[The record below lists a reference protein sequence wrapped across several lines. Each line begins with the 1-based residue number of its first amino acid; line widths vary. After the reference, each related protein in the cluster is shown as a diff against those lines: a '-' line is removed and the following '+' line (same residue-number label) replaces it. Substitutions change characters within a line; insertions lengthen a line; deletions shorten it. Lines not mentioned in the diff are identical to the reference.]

1 MPSISRIRFT
11 NVIYD
16 NGHKRYIDTTFRFD
30 GYNGILLLE
39 NGAGKTVFVQNLIQ
53 AVLPRKTVA
62 QRKIQE
68 TLQLNN
74 AVAHIAVEWIL
85 EDQPRRYALTAV
97 SLFMNSKEQLASQ
110 EFALEYTPSSQVRLD
125 TLPFVRSD
133 KGKARPATKEEMASY
148 FRGVAEHTMAAR
160 FFSEND
166 TLLAYGQYL
175 EEHFKII
182 PSEWNK
188 IAAINETEGGVE
200 GYFENCRTTN
210 ELVDR
215 LLIPTVEEG
224 CLAAS
229 GPATAK
235 GNGFAELFESQR
247 EHVKQQLRLEK
258 RITEMK
264 GVLEQLE
271 AYTAVQKHCFDA
283 EAALR
288 ILNSRLR
295 TYYGC
300 ICQDEKARH
309 DEQEALK
316 EEQAALSARQA
327 ENERL
332 LAACDVVEAREACD
346 DARSASDRAEQGY
359 REAEGARKAN
369 IRESQNLT
377 LSRYKRDQSRNDA
390 LLAEWQQALAS
401 LEADAGTQQLLAQL
415 QQNSAALHG
424 WFDQAEAKEKAG
436 LAQTAAAM
444 EGVRHQ
450 QADIQ
455 HEKEKQE
462 AAYHRILNDVKGGE
476 GQIQEL
482 LRQQEKLEKELF
494 ADSVHQEA
502 ADIQRCW
509 QRELAQVRQDA
520 AGYEKN
526 QAFYEEEGSK
536 AAALV
541 PEAEREEAARQQELW
556 QLGLALSQTDML
568 AKNLQ
573 DRLQQWPHCANIAD
587 DTASLY
593 RRSEALCQ
601 QVGDDLFTLEA
612 RRRDLDLARRRAH
625 RWLDIYGGQDQF
637 LADPVLADK
646 IDAWSRDFL
655 YLKSGAELFRTYSE
669 TAEGGAE
676 GLYSRYPF
684 WAASVVTTTDE
695 LPQLMNRL
703 EKAGRDFFQPVFVLT
718 EVEVRRLVSG
728 QSQPLPTRQVVPA
741 YWRNILP
748 EAFSSWLE
756 ALRAGASRADAAM
769 AENDRDLTA
778 LRPLLADLQAFYEH
792 YPFSQYRDQV
802 AKQRSLRDESERCQR
817 HLDEARRTA
826 EQCRQS
832 VELYRSR
839 LFTARQQESK
849 LVTALGRLA
858 DYLELQRQHRA
869 ILEKNRQ
876 LMKQAGDLQHV
887 LEGLAAEGKRL
898 QAQYEEKLRQY
909 SRIETRC
916 SQLRQKL
923 YWAEVQDTEAVE
935 DGRDYDVLAE
945 ERRRLKSRLDG
956 ANENRG
962 RLEAQIEGARKTA
975 AQLAADMKRL
985 RQSAELPLDEDVS
998 YPEDGAERE
1007 AALLKERPGLTRT
1020 CQQAD
1025 KAYRTARSQYD
1036 QAAGRLKTEEDRYH
1050 SRYEELP
1057 ALDGAVAA
1065 VRAQA
1070 RDLEK
1075 SLKEAMAA
1083 AIRKQ
1088 QAAQGEARKLAALHQ
1103 RLDVKNERLLFAADD
1118 VPEGLVEGLE
1128 TIKTAD
1134 GLAQAVT
1141 PILEQAETVRE
1152 DVDRR
1157 RSACDEQREKFRTY
1171 CEKNVADVKL
1181 RSSIVDGLRYKRDY
1195 TAYLEWQDKSRERLE
1210 RVISVSEE
1218 ERQSHCAH
1226 LEHMLNHMIL
1236 HLQDVCTGLGEL
1248 AAKTRIK
1255 IGETTKDIFQIQ
1267 VPPWQDAAA
1276 RTSIRDYLNAL
1287 TAELDRADEGEEPE
1301 VKSRA
1306 ILEKKLRTQPMLRCI
1321 FGNQTIKVRCRKA
1334 TSGNTFSERPFSWE
1348 ESNKWSGGEMWSKN
1362 MALFLGCLNYLSEK
1376 RCHLRRAKYNT
1387 RVVIADN
1394 PFGKAS
1400 SDHVLSLVFFI
1411 AKQLGFQILALT
1423 AHQEGSFIRK
1433 YFPVVY
1439 SCRFAE
1445 MANKKGKV
1453 LVPDKEIK
1461 TAFFEEHHP
1470 ESLARL
1476 DEYEQLG
1483 LF

>member
-11 NVIYD
+11 NVVYD

-39 NGAGKTVFVQNLIQ
+39 NGAGKTVFVQTLIQ

-74 AVAHIAVEWIL
+74 AIAHIAVEWIL

-97 SLFMNSKEQLASQ
+97 SLFMNSREQLASQ
-110 EFALEYTPSSQVRLD
+110 EFALEYTPSSPVRLD
-125 TLPFVRSD
+125 TLPFVRRE

-148 FRGVAEHTMAAR
+148 FRGVAEHAMAAR

-166 TLLAYGQYL
+166 TLTAYGQYL

-200 GYFENCRTTN
+200 GYFENCRTTS

-229 GPATAK
+229 GSQT

-247 EHVKQQLRLEK
+247 DHVKQQLRLEK
-258 RITEMK
+258 RIAEMQ

-271 AYTAVQKHCFDA
+271 AYTAVQKTCFDA
-283 EAALR
+283 KESLR
-288 ILNSRLR
+288 ALNSRLR
-295 TYYGC
+295 TYYGR
-300 ICQDEKARH
+300 ICQDETARH
-309 DEQEALK
+309 DEEGALK

-327 ENERL
+327 ETERL
-332 LAACDVVEAREACD
+332 LAACDVVEAREDCD
-346 DARSASDRAEQGY
+346 AARTASDGAEQHFQQAE
-359 REAEGARKAN
+359 RERLANLREG
-369 IRESQNLT
+369 QNLT
-377 LSRYKRDQSRNDA
+377 LSRYKRDQAHTEA
-390 LLAEWQQALAS
+390 LLADRQQALAS
-401 LEADAGTQQLLAQL
+401 LEADAATQQLLADL
-415 QQNSAALHG
+415 NQNSAALRG
-424 WFDQAEAKEKAG
+424 WFCQAEAKEQENLKH
-436 LAQTAAAM
+436 TAEAM
-444 EGVRHQ
+444 EDVRQ
-450 QADIQ
+450 QQDRVKAEQ
-455 HEKEKQE
+455 EKQE
-462 AAYHRILNDVKGGE
+462 RDYHRILSDVKGGE
-476 GQIQEL
+476 GQIREL
-482 LRQQEKLEKELF
+482 LRQQEKMEKELF

-502 ADIQRCW
+502 ADVQRRW
-509 QRELAQVRQDA
+509 QRDLAQVRQEA

-526 QAFYEEEGSK
+526 QAFYKEEGRK
-536 AAALV
+536 AAAFIA
-541 PEAEREEAARQQELW
+541 PAEKEESARQQELW

-568 AKNLQ
+568 ARNLL

-593 RRSEALCQ
+593 RRSDALCQ
-601 QVGDDLFTLEA
+601 QAGDDLVTLEA

-625 RWLDIYGGQDQF
+625 RWLDIYGSQDQF

-646 IDAWSRDFL
+646 IDAWSSDFL
-655 YLKSGAELFRTYSE
+655 YLKSGAELFRTYSK
-669 TAEGGAE
+669 TAEGGAD

-684 WAASVVTTTDE
+684 WAASVVTTTEE
-695 LPQLMNRL
+695 LPHLLSRL

-718 EVEVRRLVSG
+718 EVEVRRLVAG

-741 YWRNILP
+741 YWQNILP

-756 ALRAGASRADAAM
+756 ALRNGASRADEAM
-769 AENDRDLTA
+769 AENDRDLTV
-778 LRPLLADLQAFYEH
+778 LRPLLSDLQAFYEKQ
-792 YPFSQYRDQV
+792 PFSQYRDRLGRQG
-802 AKQRSLRDESERCQR
+802 QLQEDSERCQR
-817 HLDEARRTA
+817 RLDDARQTV

-839 LFTARQQESK
+839 LAAARQQEAK
-849 LVTALGRLA
+849 LAADLRQLG
-858 DYLELQRQHRA
+858 DYLELQQQHRA
-869 ILEKNRQ
+869 ILDKNGQ
-876 LMKQAGDLQHV
+876 LMKEADERQHT
-887 LEGLAAEGKRL
+887 LAGLAQEAGRL
-898 QAQYEEKLRQY
+898 QARHEEGLRQY

-916 SQLRQKL
+916 SQLKQKL
-923 YWAEVQDTEAVE
+923 YWSEVQDAEPVP

-956 ANENRG
+956 ANESRG
-962 RLEAQIEGARKTA
+962 RLEAQIEGARQTA
-975 AQLAADMKRL
+975 AKLAADMERL
-985 RQSAELPLDEDVS
+985 RQSAELPLDEHFV
-998 YPEDGAERE
+998 YPDDGDERE
-1007 AALLKERPGLTRT
+1007 AALLRERPGLVQACR
-1020 CQQAD
+1020 QAD
-1025 KAYRTARSQYD
+1025 KAWRAARSQYD
-1036 QAAGRLKTEEDRYH
+1036 QAAGRLKTEENRYQ
-1050 SRYEELP
+1050 SRYEAMP
-1057 ALDGAVAA
+1057 ALDGPVAS
-1065 VRAQA
+1065 VRAKAQELA
-1070 RDLEK
+1070 K
-1075 SLKEAMAA
+1075 SLKEALATAA
-1083 AIRKQ
+1083 RKQ
-1088 QAAQGEARKLAALHQ
+1088 QAAQAEGRKLAALHQ
-1103 RLDVKNERLLFAADD
+1103 QLAVKNERLLFAADD
-1118 VPEGLVEGLE
+1118 VPEGLVEGVEALHPAKE
-1128 TIKTAD
+1128 
-1134 GLAQAVT
+1134 LAQAVT
-1141 PILEQAETVRE
+1141 PVLEQAEGLRQE
-1152 DVDRR
+1152 VDER
-1157 RSACDEQREKFRTY
+1157 RSACDNQRETFRAY
-1171 CEKNVADVKL
+1171 CETAVADVKL
-1181 RSSIVDGLRYKRDY
+1181 RSSIVDGIRYKREY
-1195 TAYLEWQDKSRERLE
+1195 TAYLEWQDKSRARLE

-1218 ERQSHCAH
+1218 ERKGHYAH
-1226 LEHMLNHMIL
+1226 LEHMINHMIL
-1236 HLQDVCTGLGEL
+1236 HLQDVCNGLGEL

-1255 IGETTKDIFQIQ
+1255 IGETTKAIFQIQ
-1267 VPPWQDAAA
+1267 VPPWQEAAA
-1276 RTSIRDYLNAL
+1276 RTSIRTYLNDL
-1287 TAELDRADEGEEPE
+1287 TAELDQADGEEE
-1301 VKSRA
+1301 GQETKVRA
-1306 ILEKKLRTQPMLRCI
+1306 ILEKKLRTQQVLRCI
-1321 FGNQTIKVRCRKA
+1321 FGHQAIKVRCRKA

-1400 SDHVLSLVFFI
+1400 SDHVLSPVFFI
-1411 AKQLGFQILALT
+1411 AKQLGFQIIALT

-1439 SCRFAE
+1439 SCRFAD

-1453 LVPDKEIK
+1453 LVPDKEVK

>member
-11 NVIYD
+11 NVVYD

-39 NGAGKTVFVQNLIQ
+39 NGAGKTVFVQTLIQ

-74 AVAHIAVEWIL
+74 AIAHIAVEWIL

-97 SLFMNSKEQLASQ
+97 SLFMNSREQLASQ
-110 EFALEYTPSSQVRLD
+110 EFALEYTPSSPVRLD
-125 TLPFVRSD
+125 TLPFVRRE
-133 KGKARPATKEEMASY
+133 KGKARPATKEKMASY
-148 FRGVAEHTMAAR
+148 FRGVAEHAMAAR

-166 TLLAYGQYL
+166 TLTAYGQYL

-200 GYFENCRTTN
+200 GYFENCRTTS

-229 GPATAK
+229 GSQT

-247 EHVKQQLRLEK
+247 DHVKQQLRLEK
-258 RITEMK
+258 RIAEMQ

-271 AYTAVQKHCFDA
+271 AYTAVQKTCFDA
-283 EAALR
+283 KESLR
-288 ILNSRLR
+288 ALNSRLR
-295 TYYGC
+295 TYYGR
-300 ICQDEKARH
+300 ICQDETARH
-309 DEQEALK
+309 DEEGALK

-327 ENERL
+327 ETERL
-332 LAACDVVEAREACD
+332 LAACDVVEAREDCD
-346 DARSASDRAEQGY
+346 AARTASDGAEQHFQQAE
-359 REAEGARKAN
+359 RERLANLREG
-369 IRESQNLT
+369 QNLT
-377 LSRYKRDQSRNDA
+377 LSRYKRDQAHTEA
-390 LLAEWQQALAS
+390 LLADRQQALAS
-401 LEADAGTQQLLAQL
+401 LEADAATQQLLADL
-415 QQNSAALHG
+415 NQNSAALRG
-424 WFDQAEAKEKAG
+424 WFCQAEAKEQENLKH
-436 LAQTAAAM
+436 TAEAM
-444 EGVRHQ
+444 EDVRQ
-450 QADIQ
+450 QQDRVKAEQ
-455 HEKEKQE
+455 EKQE
-462 AAYHRILNDVKGGE
+462 RDYHRILSDVKGGE
-476 GQIQEL
+476 GQIREL
-482 LRQQEKLEKELF
+482 LRQQEKMEKELF

-502 ADIQRCW
+502 ADVQRRW
-509 QRELAQVRQDA
+509 QRDLAQVRQEA

-526 QAFYEEEGSK
+526 QAFYKEEGRK
-536 AAALV
+536 AAAFIA
-541 PEAEREEAARQQELW
+541 PAEKEESARQQELW

-568 AKNLQ
+568 ARNLL

-593 RRSEALCQ
+593 RRSDALCQ
-601 QVGDDLFTLEA
+601 QAGDDLVTLEA

-625 RWLDIYGGQDQF
+625 RWLDIYGSQDQF

-646 IDAWSRDFL
+646 IDAWSSDFL
-655 YLKSGAELFRTYSE
+655 YLKSGAELFRTYSK
-669 TAEGGAE
+669 TAEGGAD

-684 WAASVVTTTDE
+684 WAASVVTTTEE
-695 LPQLMNRL
+695 LPHLLSRL

-718 EVEVRRLVSG
+718 EVEVRRLVAG

-741 YWRNILP
+741 YWQNILP

-756 ALRAGASRADAAM
+756 ALRNGASRADEAM
-769 AENDRDLTA
+769 AENDRDLTV
-778 LRPLLADLQAFYEH
+778 LRPLLSDLQAFYEKQ
-792 YPFSQYRDQV
+792 PFSQYRDRLGRQG
-802 AKQRSLRDESERCQR
+802 QLQEDSERCQR
-817 HLDEARRTA
+817 RLDDARQTV

-839 LFTARQQESK
+839 LAAARQQEAK
-849 LVTALGRLA
+849 LDADLRQLG
-858 DYLELQRQHRA
+858 DYLELQQQHRA
-869 ILEKNRQ
+869 ILDKNGQ
-876 LMKQAGDLQHV
+876 LMKEADERQHT
-887 LEGLAAEGKRL
+887 LAGLAQEAGRL
-898 QAQYEEKLRQY
+898 QARHEEGLRQY

-916 SQLRQKL
+916 SQLKQKL
-923 YWAEVQDTEAVE
+923 YWSEVQDAEPIP

-956 ANENRG
+956 ANESRG
-962 RLEAQIEGARKTA
+962 RLEAQIEGARQTA
-975 AQLAADMKRL
+975 AKLAADMERL
-985 RQSAELPLDEDVS
+985 RQSAELPLDEHFV
-998 YPEDGAERE
+998 YPDDGDERE
-1007 AALLKERPGLTRT
+1007 AALLRERPGLVQACR
-1020 CQQAD
+1020 QAD
-1025 KAYRTARSQYD
+1025 KAWRAARSQYD
-1036 QAAGRLKTEEDRYH
+1036 QAAGRLKTEENRYQ
-1050 SRYEELP
+1050 SRYEAMP
-1057 ALDGAVAA
+1057 ALDGPVAS
-1065 VRAQA
+1065 VRAKAQELA
-1070 RDLEK
+1070 K
-1075 SLKEAMAA
+1075 SLKEALATAA
-1083 AIRKQ
+1083 RKQ
-1088 QAAQGEARKLAALHQ
+1088 QAAQAEGRKLAALHQ
-1103 RLDVKNERLLFAADD
+1103 QLAVKNERLLFAADD

-1128 TIKTAD
+1128 ALHTAKE
-1134 GLAQAVT
+1134 LAQAVT
-1141 PILEQAETVRE
+1141 PVLEQAEGLRQE
-1152 DVDRR
+1152 VDER
-1157 RSACDEQREKFRTY
+1157 RSACDNQRETFRAY
-1171 CEKNVADVKL
+1171 CETAVADVKL
-1181 RSSIVDGLRYKRDY
+1181 RSSIVDGIRYKREY
-1195 TAYLEWQDKSRERLE
+1195 TAYLEWQDKSRARLE

-1218 ERQSHCAH
+1218 ERKGHYAH
-1226 LEHMLNHMIL
+1226 LEHMINHMIL
-1236 HLQDVCTGLGEL
+1236 HLQDVCNGLGEL

-1267 VPPWQDAAA
+1267 VPPWQEAAA
-1276 RTSIRDYLNAL
+1276 RTSIRTYLNDL
-1287 TAELDRADEGEEPE
+1287 TAELDQADGEEE
-1301 VKSRA
+1301 GQETKVRA
-1306 ILEKKLRTQPMLRCI
+1306 ILEKKLRTQQVLRCI
-1321 FGNQTIKVRCRKA
+1321 FGHQAIKVRCRKA

-1400 SDHVLSLVFFI
+1400 SDHVLSPVFFI
-1411 AKQLGFQILALT
+1411 AKQLGFQIIAFT

-1439 SCRFAE
+1439 SCRFAD

-1453 LVPDKEIK
+1453 LVPDKEVK

>member
-11 NVIYD
+11 NVVYD

-39 NGAGKTVFVQNLIQ
+39 NGAGKTVFVQTLIQ

-74 AVAHIAVEWIL
+74 AIAHIAVEWIL

-97 SLFMNSKEQLASQ
+97 SLFMNSREQLASQ
-110 EFALEYTPSSQVRLD
+110 EFALEYTPSSPVRLD
-125 TLPFVRSD
+125 TLPFVRRE

-166 TLLAYGQYL
+166 TLMAYGQYL

-200 GYFENCRTTN
+200 GYFENCRTTS

-229 GPATAK
+229 GSQT

-247 EHVKQQLRLEK
+247 DHVKQQLRLEK
-258 RITEMK
+258 RIAEMQ

-271 AYTAVQKHCFDA
+271 AYTAVQKTCFDT
-283 EAALR
+283 EESLR
-288 ILNSRLR
+288 ALNSRLR
-295 TYYGC
+295 TYYGR
-300 ICQDEKARH
+300 ICQDETARH
-309 DEQEALK
+309 GDEEALK

-327 ENERL
+327 ETERL
-332 LAACDVVEAREACD
+332 LAACDVVEAREDCD
-346 DARSASDRAEQGY
+346 AARTASDGAEQHFQQAE
-359 REAEGARKAN
+359 RERLANLREG
-369 IRESQNLT
+369 QNLT
-377 LSRYKRDQSRNDA
+377 LSRYKRDQAHTEA
-390 LLAEWQQALAS
+390 LLADRQQALAS
-401 LEADAGTQQLLAQL
+401 LEADAATQQLLANL
-415 QQNSAALHG
+415 KQNSAALRG
-424 WFDQAEAKEKAG
+424 WFCQAEAKEQENLTHTADAMKHVRQQQDSVKAE
-436 LAQTAAAM
+436 Q
-444 EGVRHQ
+444 
-450 QADIQ
+450 
-455 HEKEKQE
+455 EKQE
-462 AAYHRILNDVKGGE
+462 RDYHRILSDVKGGE
-476 GQIQEL
+476 GQIREL
-482 LRQQEKLEKELF
+482 LRQQEKMEKELF

-502 ADIQRCW
+502 ADVQRRW
-509 QRELAQVRQDA
+509 QRDLAQVRQEA
-520 AGYEKN
+520 GGYEKN
-526 QAFYEEEGSK
+526 QAFYEEEGRK
-536 AAALV
+536 AAAFIA
-541 PEAEREEAARQQELW
+541 PAEKEEAERQQELW
-556 QLGLALSQTDML
+556 QLGLALSQTDTL
-568 AKNLQ
+568 ARNLL

-593 RRSEALCQ
+593 RRSDALCQ
-601 QVGDDLFTLEA
+601 QAGDDLVTLEA

-625 RWLDIYGGQDQF
+625 RWLDIYGSQDQF

-646 IDAWSRDFL
+646 IDAWSGDFL

-669 TAEGGAE
+669 TAAGGAE

-684 WAASVVTTTDE
+684 WAASVVTTTEE
-695 LPQLMNRL
+695 LPQLLSRL

-718 EVEVRRLVSG
+718 EVEVRRLVAG

-741 YWRNILP
+741 YWQNILP
-748 EAFSSWLE
+748 DAFSSWLE
-756 ALRAGASRADAAM
+756 ALRTGASRADEAM
-769 AENDRDLTA
+769 AENDRNLTV
-778 LRPLLADLQAFYEH
+778 LRPLLSDLQAFYEKQ
-792 YPFSQYRDQV
+792 PFSQYRDRLGRQG
-802 AKQRSLRDESERCQR
+802 QLQEDSERCQR
-817 HLDEARRTA
+817 RLDDARQTV

-832 VELYRSR
+832 IELYRSR
-839 LFTARQQESK
+839 LAAARQQEAK
-849 LVTALGRLA
+849 LVADLRQLG
-858 DYLELQRQHRA
+858 DYLELQQQHRA
-869 ILEKNRQ
+869 ILDKNGQ
-876 LMKQAGDLQHV
+876 LMKEADERQHT
-887 LEGLAAEGKRL
+887 LAGLAQEAGRL
-898 QAQYEEKLRQY
+898 QARYEEGLRQY

-916 SQLRQKL
+916 SQLKQKL
-923 YWAEVQDTEAVE
+923 YWSEVQDAEPLP

-962 RLEAQIEGARKTA
+962 RLEAQIEGARQTA
-975 AQLAADMKRL
+975 AKLAADMERL
-985 RQSAELPLDEDVS
+985 RQSAELPLDEHFV
-998 YPEDGAERE
+998 YPDDGDERE
-1007 AALLKERPGLTRT
+1007 AALLRERPGLVQACR
-1020 CQQAD
+1020 QAD
-1025 KAYRTARSQYD
+1025 KAWRAARSQYD
-1036 QAAGRLKTEEDRYH
+1036 QAAGRLKTEETRYQ
-1050 SRYEELP
+1050 SRYEAMP
-1057 ALDGAVAA
+1057 ALDGPVTS
-1065 VRAQA
+1065 VRAKAQE
-1070 RDLEK
+1070 LTK
-1075 SLKEAMAA
+1075 SLKEALATAA
-1083 AIRKQ
+1083 RKQ
-1088 QAAQGEARKLAALHQ
+1088 QAAQAEGRKLAALHQ
-1103 RLDVKNERLLFAADD
+1103 QLAVKNERLLFAADD

-1128 TIKTAD
+1128 ALHTAKE
-1134 GLAQAVT
+1134 LAQAVT
-1141 PILEQAETVRE
+1141 PVLEQAEGLRQE
-1152 DVDRR
+1152 VDER
-1157 RSACDEQREKFRTY
+1157 RSACDNQRETFRAY
-1171 CEKNVADVKL
+1171 CETAVADVKL
-1181 RSSIVDGLRYKRDY
+1181 RSSIVDGIRYKREY
-1195 TAYLEWQDKSRERLE
+1195 TAYLEWQDKSRARLE

-1218 ERQSHCAH
+1218 ERKGHYAH
-1226 LEHMLNHMIL
+1226 LEHMINHMIL
-1236 HLQDVCTGLGEL
+1236 HLQDVCNGLGEL

-1267 VPPWQDAAA
+1267 VPPWQEAAA
-1276 RTSIRDYLNAL
+1276 RTSIRTYLNDL
-1287 TAELDRADEGEEPE
+1287 TAELDQADGEEE
-1301 VKSRA
+1301 GQETKVRA
-1306 ILEKKLRTQPMLRCI
+1306 ILEKKLRTQQVLRCI
-1321 FGNQTIKVRCRKA
+1321 FGHQAIKVRCRKA

-1400 SDHVLSLVFFI
+1400 SDHVLSPVFFI
-1411 AKQLGFQILALT
+1411 AKQLGFQIIALT

-1439 SCRFAE
+1439 SCRFAD

-1453 LVPDKEIK
+1453 LVPDKEVK

>member
-11 NVIYD
+11 NVVYD

-39 NGAGKTVFVQNLIQ
+39 NGAGKTVFVQTLIQ

-74 AVAHIAVEWIL
+74 AIAHIAVEWIL

-97 SLFMNSKEQLASQ
+97 SLLMNSREQLASQ
-110 EFALEYTPSSQVRLD
+110 EFALEYTPSSPVRLD
-125 TLPFVRSD
+125 TLPFVRRE
-133 KGKARPATKEEMASY
+133 KGKARPATKEKMASY
-148 FRGVAEHTMAAR
+148 FRGVAEHAMAAR

-166 TLLAYGQYL
+166 TLTAYGQYL

-200 GYFENCRTTN
+200 GYFENCRTTS

-229 GPATAK
+229 GSQT

-247 EHVKQQLRLEK
+247 DHVKQQLRLEK
-258 RITEMK
+258 RIAEMQ

-271 AYTAVQKHCFDA
+271 AYTAVQKTCFDA
-283 EAALR
+283 KESLR
-288 ILNSRLR
+288 ALNSRLR
-295 TYYGC
+295 TYYGR
-300 ICQDEKARH
+300 ICQDETARH
-309 DEQEALK
+309 DEEGALK

-327 ENERL
+327 ETERL
-332 LAACDVVEAREACD
+332 LAACDVVEAREDCD
-346 DARSASDRAEQGY
+346 AARTASDGAEQHFQQAE
-359 REAEGARKAN
+359 RERLANLREG
-369 IRESQNLT
+369 QNLT
-377 LSRYKRDQSRNDA
+377 LSRYKRDQAHTEA
-390 LLAEWQQALAS
+390 LLADRQQALAS
-401 LEADAGTQQLLAQL
+401 LEADAATQQLLADL
-415 QQNSAALHG
+415 NQNSAALRG
-424 WFDQAEAKEKAG
+424 WFCQAEAKEQENLKH
-436 LAQTAAAM
+436 TAEAM
-444 EGVRHQ
+444 EDVRQ
-450 QADIQ
+450 QQDRVKAEQ
-455 HEKEKQE
+455 EKQE
-462 AAYHRILNDVKGGE
+462 RDYHRILSDVKGGE
-476 GQIQEL
+476 GQIREL
-482 LRQQEKLEKELF
+482 LRQQEKMEKELF

-502 ADIQRCW
+502 ADVQRRW
-509 QRELAQVRQDA
+509 QRDLAQVRQEA

-526 QAFYEEEGSK
+526 QAFYKEEGRK
-536 AAALV
+536 AAAFIA
-541 PEAEREEAARQQELW
+541 PAEKEESARQQELW

-568 AKNLQ
+568 ARNLL

-593 RRSEALCQ
+593 RRSDALCQ
-601 QVGDDLFTLEA
+601 QAGDDLVTLEA

-625 RWLDIYGGQDQF
+625 RWLDIYGSQDQF

-646 IDAWSRDFL
+646 IDAWSSDFL
-655 YLKSGAELFRTYSE
+655 YLKSGAELFRTYSK
-669 TAEGGAE
+669 TAEGGAD

-684 WAASVVTTTDE
+684 WAASVVTTTEE
-695 LPQLMNRL
+695 LPHLLSRL

-718 EVEVRRLVSG
+718 EVEVRRLVAG

-741 YWRNILP
+741 YWQNILP

-756 ALRAGASRADAAM
+756 ALRNGASRADEAM
-769 AENDRDLTA
+769 AENDRDLTV
-778 LRPLLADLQAFYEH
+778 LRPLLSDLQAFYEKQ
-792 YPFSQYRDQV
+792 PFSQYRDRLGRQG
-802 AKQRSLRDESERCQR
+802 QLQEDSERCQR
-817 HLDEARRTA
+817 RLDDARQTV

-839 LFTARQQESK
+839 LAAARQQEAK
-849 LVTALGRLA
+849 LDADLRQLG
-858 DYLELQRQHRA
+858 DYLELQQQHRA
-869 ILEKNRQ
+869 ILDKNGQ
-876 LMKQAGDLQHV
+876 LMKEADERQHT
-887 LEGLAAEGKRL
+887 LAGLAQEAGRL
-898 QAQYEEKLRQY
+898 QARHEEGLRQY

-916 SQLRQKL
+916 SQLKQKL
-923 YWAEVQDTEAVE
+923 YWSEVQDAEPIP

-956 ANENRG
+956 ANESRG
-962 RLEAQIEGARKTA
+962 RLEAQIEGARQTA
-975 AQLAADMKRL
+975 AKLAADMERL
-985 RQSAELPLDEDVS
+985 RQSAELPLDEHFV
-998 YPEDGAERE
+998 YPDDGDERE
-1007 AALLKERPGLTRT
+1007 AALLRERPGLVQACR
-1020 CQQAD
+1020 QAD
-1025 KAYRTARSQYD
+1025 KAWRAARSQYD
-1036 QAAGRLKTEEDRYH
+1036 QAAGRLKTEENRYQ
-1050 SRYEELP
+1050 SRYEAMP
-1057 ALDGAVAA
+1057 ALDGPVAS
-1065 VRAQA
+1065 VRAKAQELA
-1070 RDLEK
+1070 K
-1075 SLKEAMAA
+1075 SLKEALATAA
-1083 AIRKQ
+1083 RKQ
-1088 QAAQGEARKLAALHQ
+1088 QAAQAEGRKLAALHQ
-1103 RLDVKNERLLFAADD
+1103 QLAVKNERLLFAADD

-1128 TIKTAD
+1128 ALHTAKE
-1134 GLAQAVT
+1134 LAQAVT
-1141 PILEQAETVRE
+1141 PVLEQAEGLRQE
-1152 DVDRR
+1152 VDER
-1157 RSACDEQREKFRTY
+1157 RSACDNQRETFRAY
-1171 CEKNVADVKL
+1171 CETAVADVKL
-1181 RSSIVDGLRYKRDY
+1181 RSSIVDGIRYKREY
-1195 TAYLEWQDKSRERLE
+1195 TAYLEWQDKSRARLE

-1218 ERQSHCAH
+1218 ERKGHYAH
-1226 LEHMLNHMIL
+1226 LEHMINHMIL
-1236 HLQDVCTGLGEL
+1236 HLHDVCNGLGEL

-1267 VPPWQDAAA
+1267 VPPWQEAAA
-1276 RTSIRDYLNAL
+1276 RTSIRTYLNDL
-1287 TAELDRADEGEEPE
+1287 TAELDQADGEEE
-1301 VKSRA
+1301 GQETKVRA
-1306 ILEKKLRTQPMLRCI
+1306 ILEKKLRTQQVLRCI
-1321 FGNQTIKVRCRKA
+1321 FGHQAIKVRCRKA

-1400 SDHVLSLVFFI
+1400 SDHVLSPVFFI
-1411 AKQLGFQILALT
+1411 AKQLGFQIIALT

-1439 SCRFAE
+1439 SCRFAD

-1453 LVPDKEIK
+1453 LVPDKEVK

>member
-11 NVIYD
+11 NVVYD

-39 NGAGKTVFVQNLIQ
+39 NGAGKTVFVQTLIQ

-74 AVAHIAVEWIL
+74 AIAHIAVEWIL

-97 SLFMNSKEQLASQ
+97 SLFMNSREQLASQ
-110 EFALEYTPSSQVRLD
+110 EFALEYTPSSPVRLD
-125 TLPFVRSD
+125 TLPFVRRE

-148 FRGVAEHTMAAR
+148 FRGVAEHAMAAR

-166 TLLAYGQYL
+166 TLTAYGQYL

-200 GYFENCRTTN
+200 GYFENCRTTS

-229 GPATAK
+229 GSQT

-247 EHVKQQLRLEK
+247 DHVKQQLRLEK
-258 RITEMK
+258 RIAEMQ

-271 AYTAVQKHCFDA
+271 AYTAVQKTCFDA
-283 EAALR
+283 KESLR
-288 ILNSRLR
+288 ALNSRLR
-295 TYYGC
+295 TYYGR
-300 ICQDEKARH
+300 ICQDETARH
-309 DEQEALK
+309 DEEGALK

-327 ENERL
+327 ETERL
-332 LAACDVVEAREACD
+332 LAACDVVEAREDCD
-346 DARSASDRAEQGY
+346 AARTASDGAEQHFQQAE
-359 REAEGARKAN
+359 RERLANLREG
-369 IRESQNLT
+369 QNLT
-377 LSRYKRDQSRNDA
+377 LSRYKRDQAHTEA
-390 LLAEWQQALAS
+390 LLADRQQALAS
-401 LEADAGTQQLLAQL
+401 LEADAATQQLLADL
-415 QQNSAALHG
+415 NQNSAALRG
-424 WFDQAEAKEKAG
+424 WFCQAEAKEQENLKH
-436 LAQTAAAM
+436 TAEAM
-444 EGVRHQ
+444 EDVRQ
-450 QADIQ
+450 QQDRVKAEQ
-455 HEKEKQE
+455 EKQE
-462 AAYHRILNDVKGGE
+462 RDYHRILSDVKGGE
-476 GQIQEL
+476 GQIREL
-482 LRQQEKLEKELF
+482 LRQQEKMEKELF

-502 ADIQRCW
+502 ADVQRRW
-509 QRELAQVRQDA
+509 QRDLAQVRQEA

-526 QAFYEEEGSK
+526 QAFYKEEGRK
-536 AAALV
+536 AAAFIA
-541 PEAEREEAARQQELW
+541 PAEKEESARQQELW

-568 AKNLQ
+568 ARNLL

-593 RRSEALCQ
+593 RRSDALCQ
-601 QVGDDLFTLEA
+601 QAGDDLVTLEA

-625 RWLDIYGGQDQF
+625 RWLDIYGSQDQF

-646 IDAWSRDFL
+646 IDAWSSDFL
-655 YLKSGAELFRTYSE
+655 YLKSGAELFRTYSK
-669 TAEGGAE
+669 TAEGGAD

-684 WAASVVTTTDE
+684 WAASVVTTTEE
-695 LPQLMNRL
+695 LPHLLSRL

-718 EVEVRRLVSG
+718 EVEVRRLVAG

-741 YWRNILP
+741 YWQNILP

-756 ALRAGASRADAAM
+756 ALRNGASRADEAM
-769 AENDRDLTA
+769 AENDRDLTV
-778 LRPLLADLQAFYEH
+778 LRPLLSDLQAFYEKQ
-792 YPFSQYRDQV
+792 PFSQYRDRLGRQG
-802 AKQRSLRDESERCQR
+802 QLQEDSERCQR
-817 HLDEARRTA
+817 RLDDARQTV

-839 LFTARQQESK
+839 LAAARQQEAK
-849 LVTALGRLA
+849 LDADLRQLG
-858 DYLELQRQHRA
+858 DYLELQQQHRA
-869 ILEKNRQ
+869 ILDKNGQ
-876 LMKQAGDLQHV
+876 LMKEADERQHT
-887 LEGLAAEGKRL
+887 LAGLAQEAGRL
-898 QAQYEEKLRQY
+898 QARHEEGLRQY

-916 SQLRQKL
+916 SQLKQKL
-923 YWAEVQDTEAVE
+923 YWSEVQDAEPIP

-956 ANENRG
+956 ANESRG
-962 RLEAQIEGARKTA
+962 RLEAQIEGARQTA
-975 AQLAADMKRL
+975 AKLAADMERL
-985 RQSAELPLDEDVS
+985 RQSAELPLDEHFV
-998 YPEDGAERE
+998 YPDDGDERE
-1007 AALLKERPGLTRT
+1007 AALLRERPGLVQACR
-1020 CQQAD
+1020 QAD
-1025 KAYRTARSQYD
+1025 KAWRAARSQYD
-1036 QAAGRLKTEEDRYH
+1036 QAAGRLKTEENRYQ
-1050 SRYEELP
+1050 SRYEAMP
-1057 ALDGAVAA
+1057 ALDGPVAS
-1065 VRAQA
+1065 VRAKAQELA
-1070 RDLEK
+1070 K
-1075 SLKEAMAA
+1075 SLKEALATAA
-1083 AIRKQ
+1083 RKQ
-1088 QAAQGEARKLAALHQ
+1088 QAAQAEGRKLAALHQ
-1103 RLDVKNERLLFAADD
+1103 QLAVKNERLLFAADD

-1128 TIKTAD
+1128 ALHTAKE
-1134 GLAQAVT
+1134 LAQAVT
-1141 PILEQAETVRE
+1141 PVLEQAEGLRQE
-1152 DVDRR
+1152 VDER
-1157 RSACDEQREKFRTY
+1157 RSACDNQRETFRAY
-1171 CEKNVADVKL
+1171 CETAVADVKL
-1181 RSSIVDGLRYKRDY
+1181 RSSIVDGIRYKREY
-1195 TAYLEWQDKSRERLE
+1195 TAYLEWQDKSRARLE

-1218 ERQSHCAH
+1218 ERKGHYAH
-1226 LEHMLNHMIL
+1226 LEHMINHMIL
-1236 HLQDVCTGLGEL
+1236 HLQDVCNGLGEL

-1267 VPPWQDAAA
+1267 VPPWQEAAA
-1276 RTSIRDYLNAL
+1276 RTSIRTYLNDL
-1287 TAELDRADEGEEPE
+1287 TAELDQADGEEE
-1301 VKSRA
+1301 GQETKVRA
-1306 ILEKKLRTQPMLRCI
+1306 ILEKKLRTQQVLRCI
-1321 FGNQTIKVRCRKA
+1321 FGHQAIKVRCRKA

-1400 SDHVLSLVFFI
+1400 SDHVLSPVFFI
-1411 AKQLGFQILALT
+1411 AKQLGFQIIALT

-1439 SCRFAE
+1439 SCRFAD

-1453 LVPDKEIK
+1453 LVPDKEVK